1 MAVLTIMVQVEVVGE
16 VMEVVVDQ
24 DPGRGADSQAKPSL
38 TACSQFFL
46 NPSLMGSRNLDLKH
60 VQ

>member
-1 MAVLTIMVQVEVVGE
+1 MVQVEVVGE

-38 TACSQFFL
+38 TAFSQFFI